1 MGGGWRSV
9 QGLSEEVQMALKRP
23 LGEIRRSKVIPMR
36 SQMEMSNT
44 LSETAGKAIL
54 TVRGKEFD

>member
-1 MGGGWRSV
+1 M

-23 LGEIRRSKVIPMR
+23 LGEIRRLKVIPMR
-36 SQMEMSNT
+36 SQMEMSHM

-54 TVRGKEFD
+54 TIGGKECD